1 MRPSRP
7 RVGPCSN
14 NGGKGLLVT
23 CYSGAGAVRSGAQL
37 LDAAHDL
44 VQAALADVLG
54 RRRPVETAQ
63 TPRELRL
70 LELLASRHA
79 VCDGLERVGVGA
91 GVRGVLLTPEQRHP
105 ATRYTPV
112 PAS

>member
-14 NGGKGLLVT
+14 NGGKGRLVT
-23 CYSGAGAVRSGAQL
+23 CYSGAGAVRSGAPL

-44 VQAALADVLG
+44 VQAALANVFG
-54 RRRPVETAQ
+54 RGRPVETTQ
-63 TPRELRL
+63 TPRELGL
-70 LELLASRHA
+70 LELLACRHA
-79 VCDGLERVGVGA
+79 VRDGLDRVGVG
-91 GVRGVLLTPEQRHP
+91 VLVVLLTPEQGHP

-112 PAS
+112 AAS